1 MRFKTRNF
9 SCPNTLANIQEMM
22 KKLTFTIIIFL
33 ILVTNS
39 IAQTGE
45 TELYQE
51 LEKTEKE
58 LNFIYNKLT
67 DSLNSI
73 DKKALLISQKDW
85 IKFNESNC
93 NFRSLK
99 ESEGGVIAN
108 KMFIDCKIQSTKLR
122 ITELK
127 NLLENGF

>member
-1 MRFKTRNF
+1 MLKPRSFPYT
-9 SCPNTLANIQEMM
+9 NTLANITEMM

-39 IAQTGE
+39 FAQTGE

-58 LNFIYNKLT
+58 LNLIYNKLI
-67 DSLNSI
+67 DSLNNI
-73 DKKALLISQKDW
+73 DKKALIISQKDW
-85 IKFNESNC
+85 INFKESNC

-108 KMFIDCKIQSTKLR
+108 KMFIDCKTQSTKLR
-122 ITELK
+122 IKEFK
-127 NLLENGF
+127 DLLENGF

>member
-1 MRFKTRNF
+1 
-9 SCPNTLANIQEMM
+9 LANIKEMT

-33 ILVTNS
+33 ILVTYS

-45 TELYQE
+45 TEFY
-51 LEKTEKE
+51 KE
-58 LNFIYNKLT
+58 LDKSEIELNIVYNKLK
-67 DSLNSI
+67 DSLNEI
-73 DKKALLISQKDW
+73 DKKALIVSQNDW
-85 IKFNESNC
+85 LKFKNSNC

-122 ITELK
+122 IMELK
-127 NLLENGF
+127 DLLENGF